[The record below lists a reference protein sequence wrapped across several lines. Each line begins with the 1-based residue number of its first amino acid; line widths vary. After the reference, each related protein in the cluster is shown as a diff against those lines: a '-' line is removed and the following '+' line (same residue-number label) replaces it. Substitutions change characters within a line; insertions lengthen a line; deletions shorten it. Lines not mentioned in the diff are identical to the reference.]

1 MTPPPTEEVIREGE
15 DGETEQVQNEEMPP
29 QPTIEMI
36 NQVLAYL
43 SGLSDQGQPPP
54 VFSAPTPPVSEVQH
68 AATMAPRMEASLD
81 IGTFPRLTTGPIMTN
96 DQHELFSKFLKLK
109 PPVFKGAESE
119 DAYDF
124 LVDYHELLHKMG
136 IVERFGV
143 EFTSY
148 QFQGNAKMW
157 WRSHIECQPTEAP
170 PMTWA
175 SFSNLLMEKYIPRTL
190 RDRKRD
196 EFLSLE
202 QGRMS
207 VNAYEAKFRALSW
220 YATQLCFSPQE
231 RIRRFVKGLRSELR
245 ISALQIAAT
254 T

>member
-1 MTPPPTEEVIREGE
+1 
-15 DGETEQVQNEEMPP
+15 
-29 QPTIEMI
+29 MI

-43 SGLSDQGQPPP
+43 SGLSDQGQAPP
-54 VFSAPTPPVSEVQH
+54 VFSSPTPPVSEVQH
-68 AATMAPRMEASLD
+68 AATMAPRMDASLD
-81 IGTFPRLTTGPIMTN
+81 IGTFPRLTTWPIMT
-96 DQHELFSKFLKLK
+96 SKFLKLK

-124 LVDYHELLHKMG
+124 LVDCHKLLHKMG

-143 EFTSY
+143 EFVSY
-148 QFQGNAKMW
+148 QFQGNTRMW

-175 SFSNLLMEKYIPRTL
+175 SFSSLFMEKYIRRTL

-196 EFLSLE
+196 EFVSLE

-207 VNAYEAKFRALSW
+207 VNAYEAKFRALSR

-231 RIRRFVKGLRSELR
+231 RIFAGL
-245 ISALQIAAT
+245 
-254 T
+254 